1 MYVMTSKVK
10 LTSSFNGVDA
20 LLNKDKPLS
29 RNGKQCKLIKHQMA
43 LRMVQNDNIS
53 FHDLQPFL
61 SAFCSD

>member
-1 MYVMTSKVK
+1 MTSEVK

-20 LLNKDKPLS
+20 LLNKDEPLR
-29 RNGKQCKLIKHQMA
+29 RNRKQCKLIKHQMA
-43 LRMVQNDNIS
+43 LRMVQNNNIS